1 MIWYSIDKVVTVK
14 KTPTYIIFSSDHIKL
29 DLKSNLMEAPHYLMV
44 YVGVFMLY
52 RLKVVIYI
60 ELVELSFTGLCLW
73 ACIAHS

>member
-1 MIWYSIDKVVTVK
+1 MLYGIYKVVTVK

-29 DLKSNLMEAPHYLMV
+29 EIKSNLMEAPHCLTV

-73 ACIAHS
+73 ACTAHS

>member
-1 MIWYSIDKVVTVK
+1 MT
-14 KTPTYIIFSSDHIKL
+14 
-29 DLKSNLMEAPHYLMV
+29 V

-73 ACIAHS
+73 ACTAHN

>member
-1 MIWYSIDKVVTVK
+1 MQQG
-14 KTPTYIIFSSDHIKL
+14 IFLCSDHIKL
-29 DLKSNLMEAPHYLMV
+29 DLKSNLMEAPHCLTV

-73 ACIAHS
+73 VCTAHS

>member
-1 MIWYSIDKVVTVK
+1 MLYGIDKVVPVK
-14 KTPTYIIFSSDHIKL
+14 KTPIYIIFSSVLIKL

-73 ACIAHS
+73 ACTAHS